1 MPEHPP
7 ALGSACLT
15 CPADCRTDTRSGTVA
30 GSTRS
35 VSFYSLQGVVVSS
48 ITSHPRGQVCCVPAA
63 SLSSY
68 LSQRSLLEHS
78 TFRQPGPVAGARCGR
93 QLTAAKRVVGGTE
106 AGFGSFPWMALVR
119 AGQARCGGAL
129 IGDRWVSK

>member
-1 MPEHPP
+1 MGHP
-7 ALGSACLT
+7 
-15 CPADCRTDTRSGTVA
+15 
-30 GSTRS
+30 
-35 VSFYSLQGVVVSS
+35 VVSS
-48 ITSHPRGQVCCVPAA
+48 ITSHPRAQVCCVPAA

-68 LSQRSLLEHS
+68 LRQRPLLEHS

-129 IGDRWVSK
+129 IGDRWVGSRGVNEISAFSLLRELTSQSA

>member
-1 MPEHPP
+1 M
-7 ALGSACLT
+7 GF
-15 CPADCRTDTRSGTVA
+15 
-30 GSTRS
+30 TRS
-35 VSFYSLQGVVVSS
+35 VYTGCSVGVPS
-48 ITSHPRGQVCCVPAA
+48 SHPRGQVCCVPAA

-68 LSQRSLLEHS
+68 LSQRTLLEHS

-129 IGDRWVSK
+129 VGDRWVGSRSVNEISAFSLLRELTSQSA

>member
-1 MPEHPP
+1 MFDLSCRLSYGHKV
-7 ALGSACLT
+7 G
-15 CPADCRTDTRSGTVA
+15 DCG
-30 GSTRS
+30 G
-35 VSFYSLQGVVVSS
+35 FYQVRIFLQSCLQGVVVSS

-68 LSQRSLLEHS
+68 LRQRTLLEHS
-78 TFRQPGPVAGARCGR
+78 TFRQPAPVAGARCGR

>member
-1 MPEHPP
+1 M
-7 ALGSACLT
+7 
-15 CPADCRTDTRSGTVA
+15 
-30 GSTRS
+30 S
-35 VSFYSLQGVVVSS
+35 VLLKLYGGLIPLSS
-48 ITSHPRGQVCCVPAA
+48 SHPRAQVCCVPAA

-68 LSQRSLLEHS
+68 LSQRTLLQHS
-78 TFRQPGPVAGARCGR
+78 APRQPGPVPGARCGR

-129 IGDRWVSK
+129 VGDRWVGFKASGQRNFHIIPSGPLFGPFC